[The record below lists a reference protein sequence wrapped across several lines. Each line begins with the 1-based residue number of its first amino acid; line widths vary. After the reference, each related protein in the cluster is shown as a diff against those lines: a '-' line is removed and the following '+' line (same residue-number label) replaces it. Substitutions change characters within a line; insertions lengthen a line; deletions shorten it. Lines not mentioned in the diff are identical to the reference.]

1 METDNET
8 TKQPENT
15 LQEQSPLIQ
24 PCEPSTTI
32 TDKDEAIEIEP
43 LNLSSD
49 NQQQDVKQADDINE
63 VPAEKLSDNHDD
75 VGEDFVMV
83 DGKNLEFES
92 HRAAFFSQME
102 TFLLQQIARCQYYKE
117 TFEKQSNVTMAN
129 KFATY
134 SLSSTKHLELLQL
147 CWRNNEP
154 LPKFKFENVCFNCLP
169 VNIDVKDK
177 ELQLI
182 IKTSNMKVSPGASI
196 YSIAEFEFPHP
207 RDEPMTNYMAR
218 WIHYAKIDHKKLFC
232 CSGEESRQLDIVH
245 SIDIAQIFDP
255 ENKFTSFNRA
265 LTFFVDKGKSRT
277 LKRKFKPIKLIFYEK
292 TSIFKC
298 DNRLGSALVRID
310 AINDES
316 SLLARIPITNGR
328 KQTDAFVEVRIK
340 VREPLV
346 NKSIRSHEEKMM
358 LLI

>member
-1 METDNET
+1 MQTDTET

-24 PCEPSTTI
+24 PCEPSEATAN
-32 TDKDEAIEIEP
+32 KDGAIEVEEP
-43 LNLSSD
+43 GSSSTNVD
-49 NQQQDVKQADDINE
+49 QALKQTDDIDQ
-63 VPAEKLSDNHDD
+63 VPAEKPVVNYDN

-83 DGKNLEFES
+83 DSENLEFES
-92 HRAAFFSQME
+92 HRATFFSQME
-102 TFLLQQIARCQYYKE
+102 KFLTQQIARCDYYKGL
-117 TFEKQSNVTMAN
+117 FESQSNITMAN

-134 SLSSTKHLELLQL
+134 SLSSTKHLELLRL
-147 CWRNNEP
+147 CWKNNDP
-154 LPKFKFENVCFNCLP
+154 LPKFKFDIICFNCLP
-169 VNIDVKDK
+169 VNLNVKEK
-177 ELQLI
+177 ELQLNI
-182 IKTSNMKVSPGASI
+182 RTSNLKVSPGASI
-196 YSIAEFEFPHP
+196 YIIAEFEFPHP

-218 WIHYAKIDHKKLFC
+218 WIHYAKIDYKKLFC

-245 SIDIAQIFDP
+245 STDTPQVFDP
-255 ENKFTSFNRA
+255 ENKFTFYNRA

-292 TSIFKC
+292 TGLFKC
-298 DNRLGSALVRID
+298 DNRLGSILVRID

-316 SLLARIPITNGR
+316 SILARLPITNNR
-328 KQTDAFVEVRIK
+328 KQTDAIAEVRIK
-340 VREPLV
+340 VKEPLV